1 MGQRKRKQRRR
12 QAASTERQASAPE
25 VNTPGPVSHRFYWVM
40 GAVALAGAGLL
51 LAALRPAVRGT
62 GGPPVAVADPPTP
75 SFPTQY
81 DSLGISLGPE
91 DAPVTV
97 REFADYQCPA
107 CRQFAPTMRQLRE
120 ELVGSGQVRVV
131 FFDLP
136 ITSAHPNALA
146 AAQAARCAGR
156 QGSYWAMHDALF
168 EQQDEWAGMTDPGAA
183 FRRYARD
190 VGLDAGAFVDCLT
203 SGATLSEVRRSA
215 EFAGAIGVSS
225 TPTVVVGDI
234 GLAGVRSYAEVR
246 SLIDAELRTGVSAT
260 ANPPPL
266 RRP

>member
-1 MGQRKRKQRRR
+1 MGQRKRKRRR
-12 QAASTERQASAPE
+12 QQAVATERQARAPE
-25 VNTPGPVSHRFYWVM
+25 ANARGPVSHRFYWVT

-51 LAALRPAVRGT
+51 VAALLPADRGT
-62 GGPPVAVADPPTP
+62 GGPPVAVSDSPTP
-75 SFPTQY
+75 SFPAQH

-91 DAPVTV
+91 DAPVAV

-107 CRQFAPTMRQLRE
+107 CRQFASTMRQLRE
-120 ELVGSGQVRVV
+120 ELVASGQVRMV

-168 EQQDEWAGMTDPGAA
+168 ERQDDWAGMADPGAA

-190 VGLDAGAFVDCLT
+190 VGLDARAFTDCLT

-225 TPTVVVGDI
+225 TPTVVVGDV
-234 GLAGVRSYAEVR
+234 GLVGVRSYAEIR
-246 SLIDAELRTGVSAT
+246 SLIDAQLRTGRSAAADT
-260 ANPPPL
+260 TPL